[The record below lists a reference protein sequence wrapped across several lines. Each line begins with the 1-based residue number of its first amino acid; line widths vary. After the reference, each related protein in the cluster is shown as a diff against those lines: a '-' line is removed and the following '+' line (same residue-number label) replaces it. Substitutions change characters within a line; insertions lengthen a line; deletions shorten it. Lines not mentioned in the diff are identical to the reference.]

1 MSGKAC
7 DNRRPPFWGLNLSL
21 AAGAQVLVVDDQP
34 EERRPVLG
42 RLLGESEVTW
52 ATNIKE
58 VRTALELHGP
68 FDIYCLDYDLDG
80 DRGGWFIAGELI
92 REHDP
97 KSVAKVVLIHSSNID
112 ARAYF
117 SLFPA
122 AICIQWDVLATI
134 LGLPLVDHALID
146 AVLDEAGHDATA
158 EDLREAALKFLGDQ
172 AR

>member
-1 MSGKAC
+1 MSGKGY
-7 DNRRPPFWGLNLSL
+7 DNRRPPFWGLNLGL
-21 AAGAQVLVVDDQP
+21 AAEAQVLVIDDQP
-34 EERRPVLG
+34 AERRPILE

-52 ATNIKE
+52 ATNIEE
-58 VRTALELHGP
+58 VHTALESHGP
-68 FDIYCLDYDLDG
+68 FDIYCLDYDLD
-80 DRGGWFIAGELI
+80 DKRGGWFVAGELI

-97 KSVAKVVLIHSSNID
+97 KSVAKVVLVHSSNID

-122 AICIQWDVLATI
+122 AICIQWNVLATI
-134 LGLPLVDHALID
+134 LGVPLVDNALID

-158 EDLREAALKFLGDQ
+158 EDLRGAALKFLGDQ